1 MTGNLTGRVTG
12 ATSAPPLWPSSVRLL
27 VGQIRSQFV
36 QFLRIP
42 VAMFFTVAL
51 PLGMLLLFNS
61 IFAGGDAMIEGPSGA
76 WPLRQF
82 YVASLGTVTAVSGTF
97 TNLANIIPD
106 RRENGVLKRWRG
118 TPLPRWAYLG
128 GYVGSGVLIA
138 FAGLV
143 LMITVGVVFYG
154 TEVDAAKMPAALLA
168 FAVGATAFSALG
180 VAVAGLIRKAE
191 AAPAVANAV
200 ILPMAFIS
208 NTFIAM
214 DESDMPTWID
224 VVSSILPLRPFVESM
239 QDAFNPTI
247 DAPAFNW
254 PNLAV
259 LAAWGLVGA
268 LLAWRFF
275 KWEPVT
281 DVARLGASGRR
292 RRRQRRRSAGRPD
305 TRGD

>member
-1 MTGNLTGRVTG
+1 MTGSLTRG
-12 ATSAPPLWPSSVRLL
+12 APASAWPSSIGLL

-42 VAMFFTVAL
+42 VAMFFTVIL

-61 IFAGGDAMIEGPSGA
+61 IFAGGDATIEGPSGD

-106 RRENGVLKRWRG
+106 RRESGVLKRWRG

-128 GYVGSGVLIA
+128 GYVGSGVVIA

-143 LMITVGVVFYG
+143 LMLSVGVVFYG
-154 TEVDAAKMPAALLA
+154 TEVDAAKLPAALIA
-168 FAVGATAFSALG
+168 FAVGAATFSALG

-208 NTFIAM
+208 NTFVAM
-214 DESDMPTWID
+214 DESAMPRWID

-239 QDAFNPTI
+239 QDAFNPTV
-247 DAPAFNW
+247 DAPAFDGS
-254 PNLAV
+254 NLAV
-259 LAAWGLVGA
+259 LLAWGLGGT

-275 KWEPVT
+275 KWEPVS
-281 DVARLGASGRR
+281 DVARTGTLGRRR
-292 RRRQRRRSAGRPD
+292 RRRQRGRQ
-305 TRGD
+305 

>member
-1 MTGNLTGRVTG
+1 VTG
-12 ATSAPPLWPSSVRLL
+12 SLTRGAPAPAWPSSIGLL

-42 VAMFFTVAL
+42 VAMFFTVVL

-61 IFAGGDAMIEGPSGA
+61 IFAGGDATIEGPSGN

-106 RRENGVLKRWRG
+106 RRESGVLKRWRG

-128 GYVGSGVLIA
+128 GYVGSGVVIA

-143 LMITVGVVFYG
+143 LMLSVGVVFYG
-154 TEVDAAKMPAALLA
+154 TEVDAAKLPAALVA
-168 FAVGATAFSALG
+168 FAVGAATFSALG

-208 NTFIAM
+208 NTFVAM
-214 DESDMPTWID
+214 DESAMPRWID
-224 VVSSILPLRPFVESM
+224 VVSSVLPLRPFVESM
-239 QDAFNPTI
+239 QDAFNPTV
-247 DAPAFNW
+247 DAPAFDGS
-254 PNLAV
+254 NLAV
-259 LAAWGLVGA
+259 LLAWGLGGT

-275 KWEPVT
+275 KWEPVS
-281 DVARLGASGRR
+281 DVARTGTLGRGR
-292 RRRQRRRSAGRPD
+292 RRRQRGRQ
-305 TRGD
+305 

>member
-1 MTGNLTGRVTG
+1 MTGSPSGR
-12 ATSAPPLWPSSVRLL
+12 ASAAAWPSSLGLL
-27 VGQIRSQFV
+27 SGQIRSQFV

-42 VAMFFTVAL
+42 VAMFFTVLL

-61 IFAGGDAMIEGPSGA
+61 IFAGGDAMIEGPSGH

-106 RRENGVLKRWRG
+106 RRESGVLKRWRG

-143 LMITVGVVFYG
+143 LMLAVGVVFYG
-154 TEVDAAKMPAALLA
+154 TEVDAAKLPAALVA
-168 FAVGATAFSALG
+168 FTVGAATFSALG

-208 NTFIAM
+208 NTFVAM
-214 DESDMPTWID
+214 DESEMPRWID

-239 QDAFNPTI
+239 QDAFNPTV

-259 LAAWGLVGA
+259 LLAWGVVGM
-268 LLAWRFF
+268 LLAWRCF

-281 DVARLGASGRR
+281 DVARRGAPGRQR
-292 RRRQRRRSAGRPD
+292 RRRQRGRQPAAGP
-305 TRGD
+305 T

>member
-1 MTGNLTGRVTG
+1 MNARVTSQI
-12 ATSAPPLWPSSVRLL
+12 SAPAWPSSIRLL
-27 VGQIRSQFV
+27 HGQIRSQFV

-61 IFAGGDAMIEGPSGA
+61 IFAGGDATIEGPSGD
-76 WPLRQF
+76 WPLQQF

-138 FAGLV
+138 FAGLI
-143 LMITVGVVFYG
+143 LMLTVGVVFYG

-168 FAVGATAFSALG
+168 FAVGAAAFSALG

-214 DESDMPTWID
+214 DESAMPKWID

-259 LAAWGLVGA
+259 LVAWGLVGA

-281 DVARLGASGRR
+281 DVARFGASGRR
-292 RRRQRRRSAGRPD
+292 RGRRRGRQADHPTGRPD
-305 TRGD
+305 TPGE